1 MLILAPTT
9 LPIFNLRSLF
19 FIFPQ
24 PTPYQNTKFVYTIL
38 HIVDKC
44 VENTPYLGISA
55 YLYTLVY
62 TNKNHQN
69 NHFLAI
75 LSEINKLLFKP
86 LTLCSKNA
94 ILSLLIFENVR
105 FSLPGKRNLLH
116 RLDYSPFRFAG
127 INTNTKNKY
136 GLNMA
141 LPIQHP
147 LSGQIRYIF

>member
-1 MLILAPTT
+1 M
-9 LPIFNLRSLF
+9 
-19 FIFPQ
+19 
-24 PTPYQNTKFVYTIL
+24 
-38 HIVDKC
+38 
-44 VENTPYLGISA
+44 ENIPYLWISA

-62 TNKNHQN
+62 TNKNHKIDY
-69 NHFLAI
+69 FLAKI
-75 LSEINKLLFKP
+75 SQIITVFGKP
-86 LTLCSKNA
+86 LTLCPKNA

-141 LPIQHP
+141 FADSTPFEWSNQVYFLGNCMAF
-147 LSGQIRYIF
+147 LKRSKSLTTYND